1 MLIYRESNQKN
12 LVSKRNSKFNVPKLN
27 PSTLKNKPWKLNLVL
42 GPNIRWTLFGIEC
55 ETDDFSRLPIG
66 MMYQSHH
73 FFFFMIIWLYANL
86 ETMSRFHNSIML
98 IGEDDRQTL
107 ERKGS
112 LELCWSKYFLLWATE
127 VKRCQGGGVYPLH
140 QLQTT
145 YSILVDR
152 RNW

>member
-1 MLIYRESNQKN
+1 
-12 LVSKRNSKFNVPKLN
+12 
-27 PSTLKNKPWKLNLVL
+27 
-42 GPNIRWTLFGIEC
+42 
-55 ETDDFSRLPIG
+55 
-66 MMYQSHH
+66 
-73 FFFFMIIWLYANL
+73 MIIWLYANL

-140 QLQTT
+140 QLQTRAL
-145 YSILVDR
+145 SIEETDNLKIFGIVSDDVGVVSSIMAR
-152 RNW
+152 L